1 MDKLSPWIIC
11 LGLLVAECFNKFISP
26 TCLTNILKT
35 GTVAVKA
42 KANRPGA
49 TGLSISFSQ

>member
-1 MDKLSPWIIC
+1 MDKLSLWIIC
-11 LGLLVAECFNKFISP
+11 LGLLVAECFNKFISL

-42 KANRPGA
+42 KANRPSA

>member
-1 MDKLSPWIIC
+1 MDKLSPCIIC
-11 LGLLVAECFNKFISP
+11 LGPLVAECFNKFISP

-42 KANRPGA
+42 KANRTSA
-49 TGLSISFSQ
+49 TGLSVSFSQ